1 MKQKIL
7 NRSKEKNVDQKVQPE
22 HETKKIYL
30 AIKEPRLLTKKQ
42 NFKIILFIFLA
53 VLLFLSIIWV
63 YENTGNVT
71 LEQLIFH
78 LKVPIQG
85 TNVGMI
91 KDYLLWT
98 FIRVF
103 IIVGIISLIIFGF
116 EVKSKMYQAKKKKIL
131 YIISFILLT
140 ASLIYATIK
149 MDVKAFVTNQIQAS
163 TFIEEEYVDPLQ
175 VNITFPEEKQNL
187 IYIYLESIE
196 NTFCSKQDGGLYE
209 EDRMPELTK
218 IAKDGISFSNS
229 EKMGGAL
236 CLLGTNWTVAS
247 MVSQTSGVP
256 LKISIDQNSYGEY
269 STFLPG
275 VYSLGEILEK
285 NGYKNYLLLGSE
297 SEFGGR
303 KLYFEQHGNYEI
315 WDYNTAVKEA
325 RMRAEDK
332 VWWGYSDSDLFKYAK
347 EQLTEI
353 SQKDEPFNYT
363 MLTVDTHFTDGYVC
377 EKCQNEYNDQ
387 YSNVIRCSSKQIS
400 EFVNWIKEQSFYKN
414 TTLIITGDHI
424 TMQSSIG
431 EEASQRGYKER
442 TVYNAIINSRTQPI
456 KTTNRLFFTTD
467 MYPTTLVALGAQIE
481 GNRLGLGTNL
491 FSEEQTLIEKHGLD
505 YVRKQIEKKS
515 VFYNKNFIYK
525 EQ

>member
-1 MKQKIL
+1 MKQKTL
-7 NRSKEKNVDQKVQPE
+7 NRNNAKKLDQKVQTQ
-22 HETKKIYL
+22 HQTKKICL
-30 AIKEPRLLTKKQ
+30 AIKEPRLLSKKQ
-42 NFKIILFIFLA
+42 NFKIMLFIFLA
-53 VLLFLSIIWV
+53 ALLFLSIIWIH
-63 YENTGNVT
+63 ENTGNVT

-85 TNVGMI
+85 TNVGMV

-116 EVKSKMYQAKKKKIL
+116 EIKSKMYQAKKKKIL
-131 YIISFILLT
+131 YIVSFILLT
-140 ASLIYATIK
+140 TSLIYATIR
-149 MDVKAFVTNQIQAS
+149 MDVKAFVANQIQAS
-163 TFIEEEYVDPLQ
+163 TFIEEEYVDPSQ
-175 VNITFPEEKQNL
+175 VKITFPKEKQNL

-196 NTFCSKQDGGLYE
+196 NTFCAKQDGGLYE

-236 CLLGTNWTVAS
+236 SLLGTNWTVAS

-256 LKISIDQNSYGEY
+256 LKISIEQNSYGEY

-303 KLYFEQHGNYEI
+303 KFYFEQHGNYEI
-315 WDYNTAVKEA
+315 WDYNTAVKEE
-325 RMRAEDK
+325 RMKAEDK

-377 EKCQNEYNDQ
+377 KKCENEFNDQ

-414 TTLIITGDHI
+414 TTVIITGDHI

-431 EEASQRGYKER
+431 EDASQNGYKER
-442 TVYNAIINSRTQPI
+442 TVYNAIINSRIQPI

-467 MYPTTLVALGAQIE
+467 MYPTTIAALGAQIE

-505 YVRKQIEKKS
+505 YIRKEIEKKS